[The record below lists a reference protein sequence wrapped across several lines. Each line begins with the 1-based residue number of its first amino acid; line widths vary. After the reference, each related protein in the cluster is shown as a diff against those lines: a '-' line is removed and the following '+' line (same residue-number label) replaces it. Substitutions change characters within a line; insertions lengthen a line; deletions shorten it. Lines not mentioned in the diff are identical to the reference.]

1 MAARMVAP
9 RTGAELAELVELRRL
24 LGRRHW
30 DVAGEARDV
39 GHAIDRFRSRSSDH
53 VPYLPPHASRGLA
66 LADRLDDVAH
76 RVERTH
82 DALAA
87 ADTWLARGAR
97 RAFDAESGRQ
107 AAVTAWRTAPGSWA
121 RLQRWAYDLDHPSA
135 WKYKDVRLLNE
146 HHRRLPSDEIRRIR
160 DDWNAR
166 NQTLRRQWDASWRAA
181 REHSDGSRWSR
192 VRADIADDVARLRGQ
207 AAGAATTLGD
217 DAGRLARTWQG
228 VSDSR
233 IGAVGRLGSRAVGA
247 GGVLVGGWDLQQGL
261 REGDTERAVTG
272 GLGLVA
278 SGAMLVPFPPVQAA
292 GAIVTAGLLV
302 YSYRDELASAGR
314 AVVDA
319 ARRDIER
326 KVEFARDVAGAAGDL
341 AEDAADI
348 AGAAWDAVKGLF

>member
-1 MAARMVAP
+1 MPARMVAP

-87 ADTWLARGAR
+87 ADGWLARGAR

-135 WKYKDVRLLNE
+135 WTYKDVRLLNE
-146 HHRRLPSDEIRRIR
+146 HHRGLPSDDIRRIR
-160 DDWNAR
+160 DDWNIR
-166 NQTLRRQWDASWRAA
+166 NQSLRRQWDASWHGAKDY
-181 REHSDGSRWSR
+181 SDGARWQR
-192 VRADIADDVARLRGQ
+192 VRADISADVARLRGSG
-207 AAGAATTLGD
+207 AGAGTSLGD
-217 DAGRLARTWQG
+217 DAGRLARAWRG

-247 GGVLVGGWDLQQGL
+247 GGVLVAGWDLREGI

-272 GLGLVA
+272 GLGVLA

-292 GAIVTAGLLV
+292 GAVVSAGVLV
-302 YSYRDELASAGR
+302 YSYRDEIASAGR

-326 KVEFARDVAGAAGDL
+326 KVEFARDVADAAGDL
-341 AEDAADI
+341 AGTAGDV
-348 AGAAWDAVKGLF
+348 AGAAWDAVEGLF